1 MPSGAAK
8 EMDSPAPPLC
18 WDLIQG
24 IGCIRPFA
32 FAARPSGPARPTGFP
47 SMARR
52 LHLYIS
58 AFPDWEYVSAYAATG
73 LHPQRTTP
81 LHGYTPTGLH
91 AAAQPNGGRAAHG
104 RPRAML
110 PFLREVPHTFAT
122 QLIRHGGDIKAL
134 QSIFGHKDAMVTLNV
149 YADIEPMSKIQNMLR
164 VSPSL
169 WRGYLGLR
177 VDPGPMFQQKIR
189 EAIETLEAFGY
200 GISEPDDRNV
210 LIRDVQTISRLY
222 PTEYA
227 AVLGAIP
234 TEATVVE

>member
-1 MPSGAAK
+1 MSRPDGSFATTSYIRRAFKTFSETNGLMGTND
-8 EMDSPAPPLC
+8 E
-18 WDLIQG
+18 LIT
-24 IGCIRPFA
+24 F
-32 FAARPSGPARPTGFP
+32 
-47 SMARR
+47 
-52 LHLYIS
+52 H
-58 AFPDWEYVSAYAATG
+58 G
-73 LHPQRTTP
+73 LR
-81 LHGYTPTGLH
+81 
-91 AAAQPNGGRAAHG
+91 
-104 RPRAML
+104 
-110 PFLREVPHTFAT
+110 HTFAK
-122 QLIRHGGDIKAL
+122 QWIRHGGDIKAL

-164 VSPSL
+164 VLPSL

>member
-1 MPSGAAK
+1 MRTHFGTFRTASAITKQTAERFRLQTANSTRQIRRIIFPTSAFAPSASREIGEFSSAFSGAIA
-8 EMDSPAPPLC
+8 PIRQAQPPLDLTHVF
-18 WDLIQG
+18 WEGTNRRPPRRLIQPLG
-24 IGCIRPFA
+24 IEG
-32 FAARPSGPARPTGFP
+32 
-47 SMARR
+47 
-52 LHLYIS
+52 
-58 AFPDWEYVSAYAATG
+58 
-73 LHPQRTTP
+73 
-81 LHGYTPTGLH
+81 
-91 AAAQPNGGRAAHG
+91 N
-104 RPRAML
+104 
-110 PFLREVPHTFAT
+110 
-122 QLIRHGGDIKAL
+122 
-134 QSIFGHKDAMVTLNV
+134 AMVTLTV
-149 YADIEPMSKIQNMLR
+149 YVDIEPMSKIQNMLL

-210 LIRDVQTISRLY
+210 LIRDAQTISRLY